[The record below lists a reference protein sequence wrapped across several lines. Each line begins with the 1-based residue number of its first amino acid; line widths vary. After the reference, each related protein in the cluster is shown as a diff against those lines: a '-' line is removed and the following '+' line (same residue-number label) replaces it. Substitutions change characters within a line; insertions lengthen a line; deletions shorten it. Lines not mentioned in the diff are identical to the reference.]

1 MCAPVKQFRVQM
13 RMNKWEGTAQVVAR
27 LSVFV
32 LLAECRTLLL
42 LGTWM
47 DMKWKETKTERKC
60 RQREE

>member
-1 MCAPVKQFRVQM
+1 M
-13 RMNKWEGTAQVVAR
+13 RMNKWEGTAQVATR

-32 LLAECRTLLL
+32 LLAERRTLLL

-60 RQREE
+60 RQRQER